1 MEGEN
6 NLVYGACVRNYA
18 AELGRYV
25 LDGCGE
31 FARDSVG
38 SRYCEA
44 CGCDKNFHLIIP
56 VATNATDGTK
66 LAIHGGNNGG
76 KILRQSSSE
85 ESVLTMVIDDDDD
98 KVNVEVNNTPPGNV
112 DEGSTATSGSKK
124 KQNKNKKK

>member
-6 NLVYGACVRNYA
+6 NLVYGACVRNYG
-18 AELGRYV
+18 AEPGRYV

-56 VATNATDGTK
+56 VAANATDGTK
-66 LAIHGGNNGG
+66 LAIHGGHNGG
-76 KILRQSSSE
+76 RILRQSTSE
-85 ESVLTMVIDDDDD
+85 ESVLTMVTDDD

>member
-6 NLVYGACVRNYA
+6 NQVYGACVRNYA

-56 VATNATDGTK
+56 VAADGTK
-66 LAIHGGNNGG
+66 LAIHGGR
-76 KILRQSSSE
+76 ILRQSTSD
-85 ESVLTMVIDDDDD
+85 ESVLTMVTDDDD
-98 KVNVEVNNTPPGNV
+98 KVAY
-112 DEGSTATSGSKK
+112 GSGVYGTCT
-124 KQNKNKKK
+124 